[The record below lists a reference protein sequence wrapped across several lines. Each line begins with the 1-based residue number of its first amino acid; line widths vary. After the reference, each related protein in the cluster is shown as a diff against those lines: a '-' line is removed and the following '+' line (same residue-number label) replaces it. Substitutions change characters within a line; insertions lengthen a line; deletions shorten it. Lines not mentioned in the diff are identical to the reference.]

1 MGVDQPGLRP
11 SIPTRRA
18 STSFNVLLSW
28 SLRLHPP
35 AACSSTKQN
44 HPTTRGDLRNR
55 LSFLSGIWTASRNAS
70 ITRAR
75 YTTPLVFR
83 APEIFFTFVFSRCL
97 CDSTCEENL
106 PLFKLS
112 KFCEFLVRK
121 APPSELW
128 EDLWENWD
136 RIVVKS
142 RFNRI
147 NININIREYIALY
160 LEYFCYIDYFTE
172 YILLLEL
179 QLIQKIF
186 FLLRHYDLLSRNR
199 CTPIFAQSSNL
210 SSLPCSLSEI
220 LSWSITQFGIY
231 NIYDDE
237 VKERRHLKKNY
248 H

>member
-83 APEIFFTFVFSRCL
+83 APLLVKRICHCSSYRSFVNFWWGKR
-97 CDSTCEENL
+97 
-106 PLFKLS
+106 PL
-112 KFCEFLVRK
+112 RK
-121 APPSELW
+121 ELW

-160 LEYFCYIDYFTE
+160 LEYFCYIDYFME
-172 YILLLEL
+172 YIL
-179 QLIQKIF
+179 
-186 FLLRHYDLLSRNR
+186 
-199 CTPIFAQSSNL
+199 
-210 SSLPCSLSEI
+210 
-220 LSWSITQFGIY
+220 WSY
-231 NIYDDE
+231 N
-237 VKERRHLKKNY
+237 
-248 H
+248 

>member
-83 APEIFFTFVFSRCL
+83 APEIFFTFVFSVPLWLYLWRESAIVQAIEVL
-97 CDSTCEENL
+97 WIFGEESA
-106 PLFKLS
+106 PFGIVRR
-112 KFCEFLVRK
+112 FVRK
-121 APPSELW
+121 LG
-128 EDLWENWD
+128 
-136 RIVVKS
+136 
-142 RFNRI
+142 
-147 NININIREYIALY
+147 
-160 LEYFCYIDYFTE
+160 
-172 YILLLEL
+172 
-179 QLIQKIF
+179 
-186 FLLRHYDLLSRNR
+186 
-199 CTPIFAQSSNL
+199 SN
-210 SSLPCSLSEI
+210 CGEI
-220 LSWSITQFGIY
+220 TI
-231 NIYDDE
+231 
-237 VKERRHLKKNY
+237 
-248 H
+248 